1 MSTQGRFGLRC
12 PPSHRQGVPGDRWS
26 RQWKARGSTP
36 SPARGFPATSRFRCA
51 RAARGGRD
59 GDAPRVWSGR
69 WLPGSGGGPCA
80 PGTAPRVQARVQ
92 ALVSAARGRPGP
104 EPRGR
109 RGGSRGGVGG
119 TPGTSRR
126 CPRPRPAPRHRVE
139 RTRAPRA
146 ASPPREPETPRAL
159 RAPRPHPRDHRVSV
173 TQFSAAFCVPREPR
187 AVRGASASA
196 PGAAGPGGG
205 VGGTGHGSPVP
216 PAPPRARAPPGRCW
230 RSVTS
235 DLRAPLRAPA
245 APFSAVPSGLCHC
258 LLAPGSELVGREG
271 ATFQTWKLA
280 KWGCRGTAPARLCC
294 SGVCRAGQRSGAFGG
309 ALPPR
314 HTPVVPPRPLAEGPW
329 AGPPLPNGD
338 HNSTCL
344 KKTVNEG
351 GVLAP
356 GPRELKQEPRSVAP
370 AVNKN
375 WGPRARPRGRREVLT
390 AAAGPD
396 PSETSGVRRVHGWRS
411 GRRPVGGPRRREG
424 DPPPLRTAGH
434 QGSGPVVYGLF
445 ISMCPTALTGSCVK

>member
-51 RAARGGRD
+51 RAARRHGGRD

-69 WLPGSGGGPCA
+69 WLPGSGGALCPRHRAACA
-80 PGTAPRVQARVQ
+80 SACASAGQCGTRAPWTGAE
-92 ALVSAARGRPGP
+92 GP
-104 EPRGR
+104 EGRVSR
-109 RGGSRGGVGG
+109 RGGGD
-119 TPGTSRR
+119 
-126 CPRPRPAPRHRVE
+126 PRPRPAPRHRVE

-159 RAPRPHPRDHRVSV
+159 RALRPHPRDHRVSV

-205 VGGTGHGSPVP
+205 VGGTGHGTPVP

-280 KWGCRGTAPARLCC
+280 KWGCRGAAPARLCC
-294 SGVCRAGQRSGAFGG
+294 SGVCRAGQRSGASGG

-338 HNSTCL
+338 RNSTC
-344 KKTVNEG
+344 
-351 GVLAP
+351 
-356 GPRELKQEPRSVAP
+356 
-370 AVNKN
+370 
-375 WGPRARPRGRREVLT
+375 
-390 AAAGPD
+390 
-396 PSETSGVRRVHGWRS
+396 
-411 GRRPVGGPRRREG
+411 
-424 DPPPLRTAGH
+424 
-434 QGSGPVVYGLF
+434 
-445 ISMCPTALTGSCVK
+445 

>member
-1 MSTQGRFGLRC
+1 MVCAAPLLTG
-12 PPSHRQGVPGDRWS
+12 
-26 RQWKARGSTP
+26 RGSRGTAGAGSGKRGAP
-36 SPARGFPATSRFRCA
+36 RPAQRAASLPRLASAA
-51 RAARGGRD
+51 RAPPAGAGAAMATRPACGRGAGCR
-59 GDAPRVWSGR
+59 GA
-69 WLPGSGGGPCA
+69 GGPCA

-92 ALVSAARGRPGP
+92 ALVSVARGRRGP

-205 VGGTGHGSPVP
+205 VGGTGHGTPVPP

-245 APFSAVPSGLCHC
+245 APFSAVLSGLCHC

-280 KWGCRGTAPARLCC
+280 KWGCPAQLPPGSAAQASAGPGSAVGRLAGRCPLVTRRWYPPGHSLRGPGPVLRSRTEIATAP
-294 SGVCRAGQRSGAFGG
+294 VKK
-309 ALPPR
+309 
-314 HTPVVPPRPLAEGPW
+314 RP
-329 AGPPLPNGD
+329 
-338 HNSTCL
+338 
-344 KKTVNEG
+344 
-351 GVLAP
+351 
-356 GPRELKQEPRSVAP
+356 
-370 AVNKN
+370 
-375 WGPRARPRGRREVLT
+375 
-390 AAAGPD
+390 
-396 PSETSGVRRVHGWRS
+396 
-411 GRRPVGGPRRREG
+411 
-424 DPPPLRTAGH
+424 
-434 QGSGPVVYGLF
+434 
-445 ISMCPTALTGSCVK
+445 